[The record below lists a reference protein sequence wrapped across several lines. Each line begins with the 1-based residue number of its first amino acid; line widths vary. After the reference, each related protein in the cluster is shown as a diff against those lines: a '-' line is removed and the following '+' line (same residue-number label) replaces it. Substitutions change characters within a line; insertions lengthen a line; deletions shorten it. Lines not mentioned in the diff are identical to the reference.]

1 MECRSWKLLSNVW
14 AIINLF
20 QISQLTRHV
29 AAVPPKHGL
38 TPPVLDHDIHVLR
51 CLDQL
56 RSKDK
61 NLEKYLYL
69 SYLKTE
75 DPHMFYK
82 LCLEHMSEITPI
94 IYTPTVGDACLHFSR
109 IYRRPEGLVCIARP
123 SLIDLELTMEYST
136 FPSRIKERFAMVC
149 VILRF
154 IKISSSS

>member
-1 MECRSWKLLSNVW
+1 MTIILTPYWSNGVQKLKIAEQRMSHNSPIPKFHTD
-14 AIINLF
+14 AP
-20 QISQLTRHV
+20 V
-29 AAVPPKHGL
+29 AAGPPKHGL
-38 TPPVLDHDIHVLR
+38 IPPVLDHDVHVLR

-61 NLEKYLYL
+61 NLEKYIYL

-109 IYRRPEGLVCIARP
+109 IYRRPEGLVCITPP
-123 SLIDLELTMEYST
+123 SVIDLELTM
-136 FPSRIKERFAMVC
+136 
-149 VILRF
+149 
-154 IKISSSS
+154 

>member
-1 MECRSWKLLSNVW
+1 MTIILTPYWTNGVQKLKIAEQRMSHNS
-14 AIINLF
+14 IIPNF
-20 QISQLTRHV
+20 PLTCHV
-29 AAVPPKHGL
+29 AADPPKHGL
-38 TPPVLDHDIHVLR
+38 IPPVLDRDIHVLR

-61 NLEKYLYL
+61 NLEKYIYL

-109 IYRRPEGLVCIARP
+109 IYRRPEGLVCTTLRSCINW
-123 SLIDLELTMEYST
+123 ELTM
-136 FPSRIKERFAMVC
+136 
-149 VILRF
+149 
-154 IKISSSS
+154 